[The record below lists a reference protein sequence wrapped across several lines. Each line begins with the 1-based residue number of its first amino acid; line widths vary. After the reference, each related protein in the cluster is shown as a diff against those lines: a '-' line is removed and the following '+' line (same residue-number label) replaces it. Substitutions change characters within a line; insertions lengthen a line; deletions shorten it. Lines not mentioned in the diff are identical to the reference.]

1 MNQNEQLKRMRAL
14 QKDAVRLK
22 DAIKDEIN
30 EILDDIAERRKFA
43 DECDD
48 RATKANRT
56 WDGKQP
62 DFWYEAGHIWMKATD
77 NHRGQSVLVAK
88 DRQGMR
94 PLDCFEA
101 ERIAK
106 LGKVTEFG
114 DYACYNSDE
123 TKINHWPIAWA
134 PCTQDEVDQYR
145 GGKFVSVVLA
155 DKMKLVKEAA
165 KDQTEQADPL
175 LDDPLWGFVIDA
187 EETGDTSEIPNSSMP
202 DPLAIP
208 DGWRELEPDEV
219 PKTSDMREWMGGW
232 HERTSNSGQPYK
244 FHDTRNIRKIEP
256 VKEPKYREP
265 TNDDFGKRVEVR
277 DVENREWIELD
288 FVSVLP
294 PGDYRFCAEDEDGT
308 RCAWRLARIKV
319 DC

>member
-1 MNQNEQLKRMRAL
+1 MNQSEQLKRMRAL
-14 QKDAVRLK
+14 HKDAVRLK

-30 EILDDIAERRKFA
+30 EILDDIAERRKYA
-43 DECDD
+43 DECDE

-62 DFWYEAGHIWMKATD
+62 DFWYEAGHIWMKATN
-77 NHRGQSVLVAK
+77 NHRGQSVLVSK
-88 DRQGMR
+88 DKQGMR

-165 KDQTEQADPL
+165 KDQPEQSDPL
-175 LDDPLWGFVIDA
+175 LDDPLDPVFDA
-187 EETGDTSEIPNSSMP
+187 EDTGDPSE
-202 DPLAIP
+202 
-208 DGWRELEPDEV
+208 
-219 PKTSDMREWMGGW
+219 
-232 HERTSNSGQPYK
+232 TSNSSTVKPGYFDDIDGVWVDEPNP
-244 FHDTRNIRKIEP
+244 FEGRKIEP
-256 VKEPKYREP
+256 AKKPEYREP
-265 TNDDFGKRVEVR
+265 TAADLADGPIEVEVSDDKTDETNWEKR
-277 DVENREWIELD
+277 MLYA
-288 FVSVLP
+288 VLP
-294 PGDYRFCAEDEDGT
+294 VKCMFHFVVGSPGVDEFT
-308 RCAWRLARIKV
+308 QNWKYARIKV